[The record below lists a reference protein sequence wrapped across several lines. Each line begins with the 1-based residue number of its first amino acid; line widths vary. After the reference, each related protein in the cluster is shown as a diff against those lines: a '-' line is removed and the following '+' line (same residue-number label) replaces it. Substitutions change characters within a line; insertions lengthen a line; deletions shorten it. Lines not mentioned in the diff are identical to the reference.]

1 MFVPAG
7 VSARATPGTVRAA
20 ARTRATT
27 QRTVGLLP
35 VIIPI
40 SRFSFLLL
48 VLVCMVCVPPSSF
61 LFPVRTISIPPLF
74 VIGLLNQDL
83 ETYAARASRRHRL
96 DQFPLDV
103 GVHVGG
109 GDVLDLGAI
118 GLPDPVREPGGRLEG
133 LPIEAERD
141 CGAVPSCAAPN

>member
-61 LFPVRTISIPPLF
+61 PFLVPVRTISIPPLF

-96 DQFPLDV
+96 DQFSLDV
-103 GVHVGG
+103 GGHVGG
-109 GDVLDLGAI
+109 GGVVDLRALRRAG
-118 GLPDPVREPGGRLEG
+118 PR
-133 LPIEAERD
+133 
-141 CGAVPSCAAPN
+141 